1 MAVTITDIAQ
11 RAGVSRSMVSRTLTG
26 NGPVKAKKKEE
37 IIALA
42 QSMGY
47 MPNQAALHLRHSKS
61 RIIGLYFSSI
71 SAATSPYVLHS
82 VLTGV
87 YGVIGSRY
95 QIVVKGIDLHEPGS
109 LNPSQYDGL
118 LIMSQR
124 DQDLDFL
131 EEAFALHIP
140 MVALSRRVPID
151 IPVVTTN
158 ESRGMEKAM
167 GYLLDHGHR
176 NIGIIEGPPN
186 LEATIF
192 RHQGWIHAARK
203 RGYSIHQFPVVHGNY
218 RYNSGYS
225 AANQLID
232 AHPNLTAILC
242 FNDEMAVA
250 AKNAL
255 ARRGLRVPQEISLVG
270 FDNLELPRYADL
282 QLTTVERNASQIAAA
297 GAQML
302 LGYMENGVRPPDQEL
317 ENRLVVRESVSD
329 RISL

>member
-1 MAVTITDIAQ
+1 
-11 RAGVSRSMVSRTLTG
+11 
-26 NGPVKAKKKEE
+26 
-37 IIALA
+37 
-42 QSMGY
+42 
-47 MPNQAALHLRHSKS
+47 
-61 RIIGLYFSSI
+61 
-71 SAATSPYVLHS
+71 
-82 VLTGV
+82 
-87 YGVIGSRY
+87 
-95 QIVVKGIDLHEPGS
+95 
-109 LNPSQYDGL
+109 
-118 LIMSQR
+118 
-124 DQDLDFL
+124 
-131 EEAFALHIP
+131 
-140 MVALSRRVPID
+140 
-151 IPVVTTN
+151 
-158 ESRGMEKAM
+158 MEKAM

-302 LGYMENGVRPPDQEL
+302 LGYMENGVRPPDREL

>member
-1 MAVTITDIAQ
+1 M
-11 RAGVSRSMVSRTLTG
+11 
-26 NGPVKAKKKEE
+26 
-37 IIALA
+37 
-42 QSMGY
+42 
-47 MPNQAALHLRHSKS
+47 
-61 RIIGLYFSSI
+61 
-71 SAATSPYVLHS
+71 
-82 VLTGV
+82 
-87 YGVIGSRY
+87 IGSRY

>member
-11 RAGVSRSMVSRTLTG
+11 RAGVSRSMVSRALTG

-42 QSMGY
+42 QAMGY

-87 YGVIGSRY
+87 YGVIGGRY

-131 EEAFALHIP
+131 EEAFAFQIP
-140 MVALSRRVPID
+140 MVAIGRRVPID

-167 GYLLDHGHR
+167 GY
-176 NIGIIEGPPN
+176 
-186 LEATIF
+186 T
-192 RHQGWIHAARK
+192 
-203 RGYSIHQFPVVHGNY
+203 
-218 RYNSGYS
+218 
-225 AANQLID
+225 
-232 AHPNLTAILC
+232 T
-242 FNDEMAVA
+242 
-250 AKNAL
+250 NA
-255 ARRGLRVPQEISLVG
+255 
-270 FDNLELPRYADL
+270 
-282 QLTTVERNASQIAAA
+282 
-297 GAQML
+297 
-302 LGYMENGVRPPDQEL
+302 
-317 ENRLVVRESVSD
+317 
-329 RISL
+329 

>member
-1 MAVTITDIAQ
+1 M
-11 RAGVSRSMVSRTLTG
+11 
-26 NGPVKAKKKEE
+26 
-37 IIALA
+37 
-42 QSMGY
+42 
-47 MPNQAALHLRHSKS
+47 
-61 RIIGLYFSSI
+61 
-71 SAATSPYVLHS
+71 
-82 VLTGV
+82 
-87 YGVIGSRY
+87 
-95 QIVVKGIDLHEPGS
+95 
-109 LNPSQYDGL
+109 
-118 LIMSQR
+118 
-124 DQDLDFL
+124 
-131 EEAFALHIP
+131 
-140 MVALSRRVPID
+140 
-151 IPVVTTN
+151 
-158 ESRGMEKAM
+158 
-167 GYLLDHGHR
+167 
-176 NIGIIEGPPN
+176 
-186 LEATIF
+186 
-192 RHQGWIHAARK
+192 
-203 RGYSIHQFPVVHGNY
+203 VHGNY

-302 LGYMENGVRPPDQEL
+302 LGYMENGVRPPDRDL

>member
-11 RAGVSRSMVSRTLTG
+11 RAGVSRSMVSRALTG

-87 YGVIGSRY
+87 YGVIGGRY

-131 EEAFALHIP
+131 EEAFAFQIP
-140 MVALSRRVPID
+140 MVAIGRRVPID

-218 RYNSGYS
+218 RYNSGQS
-225 AANQLID
+225 AYRCTSKSYCNFVL
-232 AHPNLTAILC
+232 
-242 FNDEMAVA
+242 
-250 AKNAL
+250 
-255 ARRGLRVPQEISLVG
+255 
-270 FDNLELPRYADL
+270 
-282 QLTTVERNASQIAAA
+282 
-297 GAQML
+297 
-302 LGYMENGVRPPDQEL
+302 
-317 ENRLVVRESVSD
+317 
-329 RISL
+329 